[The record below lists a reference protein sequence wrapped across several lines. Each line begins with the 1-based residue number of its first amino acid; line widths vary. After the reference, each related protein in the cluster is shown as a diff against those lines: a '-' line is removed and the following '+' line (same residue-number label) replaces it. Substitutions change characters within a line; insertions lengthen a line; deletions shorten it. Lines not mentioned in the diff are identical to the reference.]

1 MMFSSSRPSQL
12 VLYVVSVFL
21 LFPGTSLGQA
31 DKSGITGVVI
41 QIGHAGPTRAGEPT
55 QYYKGPLEVM
65 RSADKSLA
73 ATATSD
79 ENGRFTVFLPQGKYF
94 ITQSDRRYSRIH
106 SPDIMVEEGKLTE
119 VKIYADNGMR

>member
-1 MMFSSSRPSQL
+1 MHVASL
-12 VLYVVSVFL
+12 FL
-21 LFPGTSLGQA
+21 LFPATSPSQA
-31 DKSGITGVVI
+31 TQATKTGITGVVI

-65 RSADKSLA
+65 RSTDKSLA

-79 ENGRFTVFLPQGKYF
+79 ENGRFTVLLPQGEYF
-94 ITQSDRRYSRIH
+94 ITQSNRRYSRIH
-106 SPDIMVEEGKLTE
+106 SPDITVEEGKLTE